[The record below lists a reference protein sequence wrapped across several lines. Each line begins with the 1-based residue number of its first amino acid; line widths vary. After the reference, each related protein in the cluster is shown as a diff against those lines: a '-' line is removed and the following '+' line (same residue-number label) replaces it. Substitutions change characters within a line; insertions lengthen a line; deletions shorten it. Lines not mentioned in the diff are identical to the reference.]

1 MRNDEDHPHASKVKL
16 GGYSRGVLS
25 TDVHPLFDGDGKTY
39 IFVDDLSINTCNP
52 VRTNQDQPMMR
63 SALILSFCLTGVA
76 PAADVLGP
84 EEVPATASADSTTI
98 AKRRPSDPA
107 LWPVTPTAGYGGWSK
122 ATGSTW
128 LGIPAK
134 LEAAA
139 AVRSSAEILILGDAI
154 PAAMGHGLDAEPAP
168 PATWTSLMGTKQALN
183 LAQPGE
189 TTEQVLWRLKQ
200 GLAKQ
205 LVPQV
210 VVVGVGANNL
220 VAVERHDV
228 PVTSVAKGIETVVDA
243 VRSCW
248 PKARVVVIEPLLMG
262 RPRPAQRAHLA
273 ALHTAIA
280 AWPPTHGVTVV
291 DLRNHLADEA
301 GVIRA
306 DRSGYGGLRLND
318 AGREALVA
326 ALAATMKGQP

>member
-1 MRNDEDHPHASKVKL
+1 MMRTTFLLSLCLA
-16 GGYSRGVLS
+16 GVL
-25 TDVHPLFDGDGKTY
+25 
-39 IFVDDLSINTCNP
+39 
-52 VRTNQDQPMMR
+52 
-63 SALILSFCLTGVA
+63 

-84 EEVPATASADSTTI
+84 EEVPATAPADSTTI
-98 AKRRPSDPA
+98 AKRRPADPA

-128 LGIPAK
+128 LGIEAK
-134 LEAAA
+134 LEVAAA
-139 AVRSSAEILILGDAI
+139 ARSSAEILMLGDAI
-154 PAAMGHGLDAEPAP
+154 PAALGHGLDAEPAP

-189 TTEQVLWRLKQ
+189 TTEQILWRLEH
-200 GLAKQ
+200 GLAST
-205 LVPQV
+205 LTPQV

-220 VAVERHDV
+220 VAVERQGV
-228 PVTSVAKGIETVVDA
+228 PVTAVAKGIEAVVEA
-243 VRSCW
+243 VRSRW

-262 RPRPAQRAHLA
+262 RPTPVQREHLKTLHA
-273 ALHTAIA
+273 AMA
-280 AWPPTHGVTVV
+280 AWPPTPGVTVV
-291 DLRNHLADEA
+291 DPRKDLADEA